1 VLDSVI
7 VSQTGLEFSVYIV
20 SWDVGEH
27 WACQSWACLSA
38 S

>member
-20 SWDVGEH
+20 S
-27 WACQSWACLSA
+27 
-38 S
+38 